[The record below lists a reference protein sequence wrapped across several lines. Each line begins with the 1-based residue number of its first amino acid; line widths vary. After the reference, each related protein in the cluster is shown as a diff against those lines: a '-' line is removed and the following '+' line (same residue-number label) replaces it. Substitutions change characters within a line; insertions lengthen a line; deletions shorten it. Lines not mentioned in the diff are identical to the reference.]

1 MLVSQFPRQI
11 KVSLEKF
18 YKYKHFDLTNEIS
31 FILSTFKIVKYK
43 SFIFAIILNKF
54 FSIKIFAMK
63 TGLLVF
69 FMLTNNF
76 IETYCLLC
84 S

>member
-43 SFIFAIILNKF
+43 SFIFAIILNNF
-54 FSIKIFAMK
+54 F
-63 TGLLVF
+63 
-69 FMLTNNF
+69 
-76 IETYCLLC
+76 
-84 S
+84 